1 MMMIIIINIIT
12 ISLYLTFLEVFKF
25 IGRSS
30 DHIIDGVGDGDEKL
44 DVPEIM
50 GKVEVG
56 MLMMMIIM
64 VMMMMIAM
72 MMQIG
77 HDDDDDWS

>member
-1 MMMIIIINIIT
+1 MST
-12 ISLYLTFLEVFKF
+12 VEVFKF

-50 GKVEVG
+50 GKMGVG
-56 MLMMMIIM
+56 VNMM
-64 VMMMMIAM
+64 VMTMMFFS
-72 MMQIG
+72 
-77 HDDDDDWS
+77 HDDDDFHDNDDDNWS

>member
-1 MMMIIIINIIT
+1 MIMIIINIIA
-12 ISLYLTFLEVFKF
+12 ISSYFTFLEVFKF

-50 GKVEVG
+50 GKMEVG
-56 MLMMMIIM
+56 MLIIM

-72 MMQIG
+72 MMKIG
-77 HDDDDDWS
+77 HDDDVVWS